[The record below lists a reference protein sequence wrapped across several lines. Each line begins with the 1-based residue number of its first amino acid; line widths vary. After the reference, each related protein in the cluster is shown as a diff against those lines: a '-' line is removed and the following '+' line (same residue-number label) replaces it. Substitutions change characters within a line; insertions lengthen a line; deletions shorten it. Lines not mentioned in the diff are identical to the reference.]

1 MYLLESYL
9 LIEYKKK
16 NDFPLFQVL
25 AVGVAVAGV
34 AAVAINAAQANTN
47 RLNDEDAKLA
57 AQIDTLSGRVATL
70 EGIVIR
76 PPP

>member
-1 MYLLESYL
+1 M
-9 LIEYKKK
+9 
-16 NDFPLFQVL
+16 
-25 AVGVAVAGV
+25 GVAVAGV